1 MKYSDLVKFE
11 PIESVIQLE
20 QADSLDAVKQLV
32 QTFVISDRMAE
43 QLCDLVIPNLQ
54 FETPADNKGILIVG
68 NYGTGKSHLLSLISG
83 LAEHAD
89 MTKAVRGKE
98 VAKSSKAISG
108 KFKVVRLEL
117 PATKKSL
124 RNIICGRLEDFMAS
138 EGFSLP
144 FSFPTDDQ
152 VDSNKDDLSEMMSQ
166 FAEKYPDHGLLLVVD
181 ELLDYLRS
189 RKQHDL
195 ILDLGFLREV
205 GEVCKLNRFR
215 FIAGLQESLF
225 DNPKFQFVAESLRRV
240 QARFEQLRIVRQDV
254 AFVVSER
261 LLTKSVEQKAKIR
274 EHLQK
279 FTPLYGGMA
288 ERLEEFVTL
297 FPVHPTYL
305 EVFEAISI
313 AEKREV
319 LKTLSTEIKRCL
331 NNDVPKDEPGLISYD
346 SYWEFLQ
353 GNAVLRSV
361 PEIREVIDVSKV
373 VENRI
378 QQAYTRPTLKPMAL
392 RIIHGLSI
400 HRMTTDDIRARIGPT
415 AEELQ
420 NGLCLYAPIP
430 EKTSDFL
437 RTTVESCLK
446 EIMKT
451 VSGQFITHNTEND
464 QYYLDLQKTIDHDA
478 KIQDKADTL
487 SDSHLDQY
495 YFDALTRV
503 LELTDLPPYVR
514 GYQIWE
520 HEIEWRDHKITRRGY
535 LFFGAP
541 NERSTAQPPRDFYLY
556 FLQPFEPPHFE
567 DQKLADEVF
576 FKLTHRDK
584 AFEDTLRLY
593 AGAREMAASASS
605 GTKKVYEDKAD
616 GFLKTLVAWLRTN
629 MLTSYEVVHQGVPH
643 KMVEW
648 LKGHRT
654 GNAAVRDLL
663 ELTGSVCLAASFED
677 RYPDYPS
684 FTVKLYASNLK
695 QPTEDVL
702 RWLAGGVKNNQATA
716 VLDGLE
722 LMDGDKLKPHPSRYA
737 KVVLEKLEG
746 KPPGQV
752 VNRKELITVKN
763 DVERESRY
771 QLEPEFLLIVLASL
785 VQNGNITLSVA
796 GKKLDAANI
805 GEATKM
811 TLDQLVSFKHIEK
824 PKGLPLA
831 ELVALFELLGLA
843 EGLIRNENTHDEA
856 VKQLRSKAN
865 DLTEKVVTV
874 AQHVQTGLPCWGSEL
889 IASEDREQHRQKLED
904 LKSFLEGLQAFNTPG
919 KLKNFSKSILEI
931 QGHVST
937 LDIIKHIEDLHGLVQ
952 ELTALTSYLGTAAAV
967 LPPQDPWRTQMETM
981 RSEWR
986 AKLMDHALSSLA
998 PLGRGVRGEGSAD
1011 FRQKINRALQKVK
1024 EDFKTTY
1031 FALHKKSRL
1040 GANEDG
1046 KKKEL
1051 LKDERLECLKKLAQ
1065 GITLLPHSTLTD
1077 LQTRLAK
1084 VQTCFTLV
1092 KDDLES
1098 SPTCPHCTFRPQ
1110 EENLGASGGAVLDQI
1125 DNLLDTMVE
1134 SWTKTLLENLDDPT
1148 AKKSISL
1155 LPAAQKKEV
1164 KAFLKDQV
1172 LPEKIGNDLVQGIQQ
1187 ALSGLTAVN
1196 IKPSELFAVLN
1207 GKGGPCTLE
1216 QLRERFEA
1224 YLQKL
1229 TQGKE
1234 PGKLRL
1240 VISSDEFWG
1249 MVREDGDE

>member
-20 QADSLDAVKQLV
+20 QADSPAAVRQLV
-32 QTFVISDRMAE
+32 QTFVISERMAE

-54 FETPADNKGILIVG
+54 FETPADNKGVLIVG

-83 LAEHAD
+83 LAEHPD
-89 MTKAVRGKE
+89 MAKVVKHKD
-98 VAKSSKAISG
+98 VAEAAKAITG
-108 KFKVVRLEL
+108 KFKVVRLEI

-124 RNIICGRLEDFMAS
+124 RNIICGRLEDCLS
-138 EGFSLP
+138 NEGLS
-144 FSFPTDDQ
+144 FSFPADDE
-152 VDSNKDDLSEMMSQ
+152 VDSNKDDLSNMMAL
-166 FAEKYPDHGLLLVVD
+166 FNEKYPDHGLLLVVD

-195 ILDLGFLREV
+195 ILDLGFLREI
-205 GEVCKLNRFR
+205 GEVCKLIRFR

-240 QARFEQLRIVRQDV
+240 KDRFEQVRIVRQDV
-254 AFVVSER
+254 AYVVSER
-261 LLTKSVEQKAKIR
+261 LLTKTDEQRARIR

-288 ERLEEFVTL
+288 ERLEEFVRL

-319 LKTLSTEIKRCL
+319 LKTLSAEIKRCL
-331 NNDVPKDEPGLISYD
+331 NSDVPQAQPGLISYD
-346 SYWEFLQ
+346 SYWDFLQ

-378 QQAYTRPTLKPMAL
+378 QQAFTRKALQPMAE

-400 HRMTTDDIRARIGPT
+400 HRLTTDDIRAKIGPT

-420 NGLCLYAPIP
+420 NGLCLFAPIP

-437 RTTVESCLK
+437 RTTVEACLK
-446 EIMKT
+446 EVMKT
-451 VSGQFITHNTEND
+451 VSGQFITHNSEND

-478 KIQDKADTL
+478 KIQDKAETL
-487 SDSHLDQY
+487 SDSQLDQY

-503 LELTDLPPYVR
+503 LELTDQPPYVR

-520 HEIEWRDHKITRRGY
+520 HEIEWREHKITRRGY

-576 FKLTHRDK
+576 FKLTYRDK
-584 AFEDTLRLY
+584 SFQDTLRLY
-593 AGAREMAASASS
+593 AGAREMASSAST

-629 MLTSYEVVHQGVPH
+629 MLTSFEVVHQGVP
-643 KMVEW
+643 KKLVEW
-648 LKGHRT
+648 LKGHKT
-654 GNAAVRDLL
+654 GGDAVRDLL
-663 ELTGSVCLAASFED
+663 ELTGSVCLATSFED
-677 RYPDYPS
+677 RYPEYPS

-695 QPTEDVL
+695 QPTEDVV
-702 RWLAGGVKNNQATA
+702 RWLAGGVKNNLATA

-722 LMDGDKLKPHPSRYA
+722 LLDGDKLKPHLSRYA
-737 KVVLEKLEG
+737 KVVLEKLEA

-752 VNRKELITVKN
+752 INRKELITVKN
-763 DVERESRY
+763 DVERECQY
-771 QLEPEFLLIVLASL
+771 QLEPEFLLIILVSL

-796 GKKLDAANI
+796 GKKLDAANL
-805 GEATKM
+805 GEATK
-811 TLDQLVSFKHIEK
+811 TPVDQLVAFKHVEK

-865 DLTEKVVTV
+865 ELTEKVVTV
-874 AQHVQTGLPCWGSEL
+874 AQLVQTGLPCWGSEL
-889 IASEDREQHRQKLED
+889 IPSEDREHHRQKLD
-904 LKSFLEGLQAFNTPG
+904 GLKTFLEGLQAFNTPG
-919 KLKNFSKSILEI
+919 KLKNFTKSVMEI
-931 QGHVST
+931 HGQVPT
-937 LDIIKHIEDLHGLVQ
+937 LDIIKQIEDLNGLVL
-952 ELTALTSYLGTAAAV
+952 ELTALTGYLGTAAAI
-967 LPPQDPWRTQMETM
+967 LPPTDPWRAQMESM
-981 RSEWR
+981 RGEWR
-986 AKLMDHALSSLA
+986 AKLMDPAARSA
-998 PLGRGVRGEGSAD
+998 AD
-1011 FRQKINRALQKVK
+1011 FRQKIGRALQKVK
-1024 EDFKTTY
+1024 DDYRTAY
-1031 FALHKKSRL
+1031 FNLHKKARL
-1040 GANEDG
+1040 GANEDI

-1051 LKDERLECLKKLAQ
+1051 LKDARLDSLKKLA
-1065 GITLLPHSTLTD
+1065 GVSLLSHSTLSEI
-1077 LQTRLAK
+1077 QSRLAK

-1092 KDDLES
+1092 KDDLDAS
-1098 SPTCPHCTFRPQ
+1098 AICPHCNFRPQ
-1110 EENLGASGGAVLDQI
+1110 EESLGASGVAVLDQI
-1125 DNLLDTMVE
+1125 DHQLDGLLENWTTTLLD
-1134 SWTKTLLENLDDPT
+1134 NLDDPT
-1148 AKKSISL
+1148 ARKSIKL
-1155 LPAAQKKEV
+1155 LPEAQKEAV
-1164 KAFLKDQV
+1164 DAFLKAKK
-1172 LPEKIGNDLVQGIQQ
+1172 LPEKISSDLVQGMQT
-1187 ALSGLTAVN
+1187 ALSGLIAIPV
-1196 IKPSELFAVLN
+1196 KPADLLAALSD
-1207 GKGGPCTLE
+1207 GGAPSTVE
-1216 QLRERFEA
+1216 QIQTRFEEFVT
-1224 YLQKL
+1224 KI
-1229 TQGKE
+1229 TRGKE
-1234 PGKLRL
+1234 PSKVRL
-1240 VISSDEFWG
+1240 VIDRGEATG
-1249 MVREDGDE
+1249 VQA

>member
-43 QLCDLVIPNLQ
+43 QLCDLVISNLQ

-89 MTKAVRGKE
+89 MTKAVRGKK
-98 VAKSSKAISG
+98 VAEAANAISG

-124 RNIICGRLEDFMAS
+124 RNIICGRLEDFMAD
-138 EGFSLP
+138 EGL
-144 FSFPTDDQ
+144 SFNFPPDDQ
-152 VDSNKDDLSEMMSQ
+152 VDSNKDDLSEMMAQ

-195 ILDLGFLREV
+195 ILDLGFLREI

-240 QARFEQLRIVRQDV
+240 KDRFEQLRIVRQDV

-261 LLTKSVEQKAKIR
+261 LLTKSDEQKAKIR

-331 NNDVPKDEPGLISYD
+331 NNEVPKDEPGLISYD

-378 QQAYTRPTLKPMAL
+378 QQAYTRKALQPMAE
-392 RIIHGLSI
+392 RVVHGLSI
-400 HRMTTDDIRARIGPT
+400 HRMTTDDIRAKIGPT

-420 NGLCLYAPIP
+420 NGLCLYAEIP

-584 AFEDTLRLY
+584 AFENTLRLY

-663 ELTGSVCLAASFED
+663 ELTGSVCLATSFED
-677 RYPDYPS
+677 QYPEYPT
-684 FTVKLYASNLK
+684 FAVKLYASNLK

-722 LMDGDKLKPHPSRYA
+722 LLDGDKLKPHQSRYA

-805 GEATKM
+805 GESTKM

-856 VKQLRSKAN
+856 VKQLRSKSN

-889 IASEDREQHRQKLED
+889 IAPEDREQYRQKLDD
-904 LKSFLEGLQAFNTPG
+904 LKSFLEGLQALNTPG
-919 KLKNFSKSILEI
+919 KLKNFTKSILEI
-931 QGHVST
+931 QAHSAT
-937 LDIIKHIEDLHGLVQ
+937 LDLIKQIEELHGLVQ
-952 ELTALTSYLGTAAAV
+952 ELTALTGYLGTAAAV
-967 LPPQDPWRTQMETM
+967 LPPQDPWRTQLETM

-986 AKLMDHALSSLA
+986 AKLMDPTARSA
-998 PLGRGVRGEGSAD
+998 AD
-1011 FRQKINRALQKVK
+1011 FRQKISRALQKVK
-1024 EDFKTTY
+1024 EDYKKAY

-1065 GITLLPHSTLTD
+1065 GVSLLPHSSLTD

-1098 SPTCPHCTFRPQ
+1098 SPTCPHCNFRPQ
-1110 EENLGASGGAVLDQI
+1110 EENLGASGVAVLEQI
-1125 DNLLDTMVE
+1125 DEQLDGMQE
-1134 SWTKTLLENLDDPT
+1134 NWTKTLLENLDDPT

-1155 LPAAQKKEV
+1155 LPDDQKSAV
-1164 KAFLKDQV
+1164 NAFLKSKA
-1172 LPEKIGNDLVQGIQQ
+1172 LPDKISNEFVQGIQQ
-1187 ALSGLTAVN
+1187 ALSGLVAISVR
-1196 IKPSELFAVLN
+1196 PADLVDALSD
-1207 GKGGPCTLE
+1207 GGAPCTVE
-1216 QLRERFEA
+1216 QIQARFEDFVT
-1224 YLQKL
+1224 KL
-1229 TQGKE
+1229 TRGKE
-1234 PGKLRL
+1234 PSKVRL
-1240 VISSDEFWG
+1240 VIDRGETPGGQS
-1249 MVREDGDE
+1249 

>member
-20 QADSLDAVKQLV
+20 QANSPAAVRQLV
-32 QTFVISDRMAE
+32 QTFVISKRMAE

-54 FETPADNKGILIVG
+54 FETPADNKGVLIVG

-83 LAEHAD
+83 LAEHPD
-89 MTKAVRGKE
+89 MSSVVKAPD
-98 VAKSSKAISG
+98 VASAATAISG
-108 KFKVVRLEL
+108 KFKVVRLEI

-124 RNIICGRLEDFMAS
+124 RNIICGRIEDFLSS
-138 EGFSLP
+138 EGMS
-144 FSFPTDDQ
+144 FSFPADDQ
-152 VDSNKDDLSEMMSQ
+152 VDSNKDDLSSMMAL
-166 FAEKYPDHGLLLVVD
+166 FNEKYPDHGLLLVVD

-195 ILDLGFLREV
+195 ILDLGFLREI
-205 GEVCKLNRFR
+205 GEVCKLIRFR

-240 QARFEQLRIVRQDV
+240 KDRFEQLRIVRQDV
-254 AFVVSER
+254 AYVVSER
-261 LLTKSVEQKAKIR
+261 LLTKTDEQRAKIR
-274 EHLQK
+274 EHLQQ

-288 ERLEEFVTL
+288 ERLEEFVRL

-319 LKTLSTEIKRCL
+319 LKTLSAEIKRCL

-378 QQAYTRPTLKPMAL
+378 QQAFTRKALQPMAV
-392 RIIHGLSI
+392 RIVHGLSI
-400 HRMTTDDIRARIGPT
+400 HRLTTDDIRAKIGPT

-420 NGLCLYAPIP
+420 NGLCLLAPIP

-437 RTTVESCLK
+437 RTTVEACLK
-446 EIMKT
+446 EVMKT
-451 VSGQFITHNTEND
+451 VSGQFISHNTEND
-464 QYYLDLQKTIDHDA
+464 QYFLDLQKTIDHDA
-478 KIQDKADTL
+478 KIQDKAETL
-487 SDSHLDQY
+487 SDSQLDQY

-567 DQKLADEVF
+567 DQKLSDEVF

-584 AFEDTLRLY
+584 QFDDTLRLY
-593 AGAREMAASASS
+593 AGAREMAASAST

-629 MLTSYEVVHQGVPH
+629 MLTSFEVVHQGVP
-643 KMVEW
+643 KKLVEW

-654 GNAAVRDLL
+654 GNAAVRDLI
-663 ELTGSVCLAASFED
+663 ELTGSVCLATSFED
-677 RYPDYPS
+677 RYPEYPT

-702 RWLAGGVKNNQATA
+702 RWLAGGVKNNLATA

-722 LMDGDKLKPHPSRYA
+722 LLDGDKLKPHQSRYA
-737 KVVLEKLEG
+737 KVVLEKLEA

-763 DVERESRY
+763 DVERECQY
-771 QLEPEFLLIVLASL
+771 QLEPELLLVVLASL

-796 GKKLDAANI
+796 GKKLDAANL
-805 GEATKM
+805 GEATK
-811 TLDQLVSFKHIEK
+811 TPVDQLVSFKHVEK

-831 ELVALFELLGLA
+831 ELVALFEMLGLA
-843 EGLIRNENTHDEA
+843 EGLIRNEATHDEA
-856 VKQLRSKAN
+856 VKQLRTKAN
-865 DLTEKVVTV
+865 ELTERVVTA

-889 IASEDREQHRQKLED
+889 IPAEDKEHHRQKLDD

-919 KLKNFSKSILEI
+919 KLKNFSKSVLEI
-931 QGHVST
+931 QGQVPT
-937 LDIIKHIEDLHGLVQ
+937 LDLIKQIEDLNGLVV
-952 ELTALTSYLGTAAAV
+952 ELTALTGYLGTAAAV
-967 LPPQDPWRTQMETM
+967 LPPTDPWRAQLETV

-986 AKLMDHALSSLA
+986 AKLMDPSARSA
-998 PLGRGVRGEGSAD
+998 AD
-1011 FRQKINRALQKVK
+1011 FRQKISRALQKIK
-1024 EDFKTTY
+1024 DDYCTAY
-1031 FALHKKSRL
+1031 FNLHKKARL

-1051 LKDERLECLKKLAQ
+1051 MKDARLDSLKKLT
-1065 GITLLPHSTLTD
+1065 GVSLLSHSTLSD

-1092 KDDLES
+1092 KDDLDS
-1098 SPTCPHCTFRPQ
+1098 SATCPHCNFRPQ
-1110 EENLGASGGAVLDQI
+1110 EENLGASGAAILDQI
-1125 DNLLDTMVE
+1125 DKQLDGLLE
-1134 SWTKTLLENLDDPT
+1134 NWTKTLLENLDDPI
-1148 AKKSISL
+1148 ARKSIKL
-1155 LPAAQKKEV
+1155 LPDDQKAAV
-1164 KAFLKDQV
+1164 DAFLKSKK
-1172 LPEKIGNDLVQGIQQ
+1172 LPDKIGNELVQGMQQ
-1187 ALSGLTAVN
+1187 ALSGLEAIPV
-1196 IKPSELFAVLN
+1196 KPGELVDALSA
-1207 GKGGPCTLE
+1207 GGAPCTVE
-1216 QLRERFEA
+1216 QIQTRFEEFVA
-1224 YLQKL
+1224 KI
-1229 TQGKE
+1229 TRGKE
-1234 PGKLRL
+1234 PSKVRL
-1240 VISSDEFWG
+1240 VIDRGETPGGQS
-1249 MVREDGDE
+1249 